1 MASGDRTGKVEET
14 MRILVLAALGLIAAC
29 TTTSAGGGRL
39 DIRAMQQRL
48 DERGISFGVTRIP
61 GVNSALFQVRFR
73 ISEADEATSEADFR
87 AAAEAAAPE
96 GCRLNRL
103 EPAGEGAMKAVYDC

>member
-1 MASGDRTGKVEET
+1 
-14 MRILVLAALGLIAAC
+14 MRILALAALGLMAAC
-29 TTTSAGGGRL
+29 TTTSGGGGRL
-39 DIRAMQQRL
+39 DIQAMQQRL

-61 GVNSALFQVRFR
+61 GINAALFQVRFR
-73 ISEADEATSEADFR
+73 ISEAEADQPTSEADFR